1 MLAGPA
7 FALFTI
13 SKPGPRALSRHRWYL
28 DKFPDY
34 PKDRKALPPGLP

>member
-13 SKPGPRALSRHRWYL
+13 SKLGPRAL
-28 DKFPDY
+28 DY